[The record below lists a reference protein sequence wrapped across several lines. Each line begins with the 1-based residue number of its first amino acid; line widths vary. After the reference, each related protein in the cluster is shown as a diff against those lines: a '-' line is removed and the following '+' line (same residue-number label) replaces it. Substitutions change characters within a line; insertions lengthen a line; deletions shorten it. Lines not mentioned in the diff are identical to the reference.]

1 MEVAIAY
8 EPRALSGKIKNVL
21 RKRAARSRQFRITVL
36 SGCDLVSVAKV
47 RRVTGI
53 PSYYRIELEIA
64 DEVHDLSAE
73 LYKINGRFQASGHH
87 FGHNRLVMDLPEI
100 NCGQYLMG
108 LTINGSFNEL
118 SFVIT

>member
-1 MEVAIAY
+1 MEAAIAY
-8 EPRALSGKIKNVL
+8 DPRVLSGKVKTVL
-21 RKRAARSRQFRITVL
+21 RKRAARTRQFRITIL
-36 SGCDLVSVAKV
+36 SGHNLVSDAII

-53 PSYYRIELEIA
+53 PGYYRIEMEIA

-100 NCGQYLMG
+100 DCGQYLMG
-108 LTINGSFNEL
+108 LTVNGAFNEL
-118 SFVIT
+118 SFVII